1 MIILYEWY
9 ISLKEKRQGY
19 LNIIIVQC
27 GILWHQWTSPA
38 KAISEATPAGWKT
51 LPFDVFNHFP
61 AFVSLGRSPQVDS
74 LWITCFSLSEKTS
87 FEKKARCRV
96 SACLLSL
103 ALVLQRATWFYR
115 WSRGP
120 VPFKRDVAP
129 RDGVSE
135 TAADRTPGSSASP
148 GRHILAYSQ
157 KTASHKLTANPT
169 TPRKRTLG
177 DVVALTEARPRG
189 GWYSYNLS
197 TFRVPVGYDWCRHI
211 QTNAGWQFWD
221 D

>member
-74 LWITCFSLSEKTS
+74 LWITCFPLSEKTS
-87 FEKKARCRV
+87 FEKKARCRL

-120 VPFKRDVAP
+120 VPFKRGCCAAWWRFGDGRWPDAGVVCVAWQAHP
-129 RDGVSE
+129 CLQPKNS
-135 TAADRTPGSSASP
+135 
-148 GRHILAYSQ
+148 
-157 KTASHKLTANPT
+157 
-169 TPRKRTLG
+169 
-177 DVVALTEARPRG
+177 
-189 GWYSYNLS
+189 LS
-197 TFRVPVGYDWCRHI
+197 
-211 QTNAGWQFWD
+211 
-221 D
+221 